1 MRKFNCDLNFEQ
13 LKIRCCGIGN
23 YNENGIFDVYI
34 FGDSNISKSFLYYF
48 TYNSLVKQD
57 QKNHL
62 YFETWNTTPAKRL
75 NYILPLQKSNNIL
88 LFDSELYS
96 LNNKT
101 LNKEL
106 IDEEQYIRP
115 TINKNEN
122 KLYGMLSFAGLKIF
136 DLSKKEEEKILYPG
150 RKNLLCDYIF
160 SEEKI
165 IMCSSDQKIILYD
178 IRENNCDISRKHKWN
193 FNYLTWGDRNYKS
206 FYAYS
211 EEKETIFLF
220 DCRNLSHY
228 SEIIKEEILVEKFK
242 FNENNNNLYIQE
254 VNSEAL
260 LSIDKNGVEKIY
272 ETNNDIITFDF
283 NIDFQ
288 LLYILKLN
296 NSLNILD
303 ISTKK

>member
-1 MRKFNCDLNFEQ
+1 
-13 LKIRCCGIGN
+13 
-23 YNENGIFDVYI
+23 
-34 FGDSNISKSFLYYF
+34 
-48 TYNSLVKQD
+48 
-57 QKNHL
+57 
-62 YFETWNTTPAKRL
+62 
-75 NYILPLQKSNNIL
+75 
-88 LFDSELYS
+88 
-96 LNNKT
+96 
-101 LNKEL
+101 
-106 IDEEQYIRP
+106 
-115 TINKNEN
+115 
-122 KLYGMLSFAGLKIF
+122 
-136 DLSKKEEEKILYPG
+136 
-150 RKNLLCDYIF
+150 
-160 SEEKI
+160 
-165 IMCSSDQKIILYD
+165 MCSSDQKIILYD

-206 FYAYS
+206 FFAYS
-211 EEKETIFLF
+211 EEEETIFLF

-228 SEIIKEEILVEKFK
+228 SEIIKKEILVEKFK
-242 FNENNNNLYIQE
+242 FNEKNNNLYIQE